1 MGCGASS
8 PELQAQ
14 SQASKDIDKA
24 LKRDAKVDKTRTK
37 LLLLGSGSSGKS
49 TFAKQMRLLYM
60 DGFSEKE
67 AAVFADVICLNILKN
82 MKALVLGA
90 DRFNY
95 EIADGNKSAAD
106 DLRNTTI
113 QLSDVELTVDRSQGI
128 SKLWQDEAIKKTL
141 ARASEIQFDDSAVYF
156 FNNIERISA
165 AGFVPNNTD
174 ILNLRARTIGIV
186 ETEFVYNKLPIMMV
200 DVGGQKNERKKWIHC
215 FQDVTAILFVV
226 GTSDYDLKLEEDM
239 VTNRMED
246 ALKLF
251 NDVVNNKWF
260 ARTNVVVFLNKKDL
274 FADKI
279 RRVPLTVCFPE
290 YGGPAGEYDAAM
302 NYIQQRIQEIN
313 RSPTDSRDL
322 FFHQTC
328 ATDTGAV
335 KIVFDAVTV
344 TLLTDALQMGGF
356 E

>member
-1 MGCGASS
+1 
-8 PELQAQ
+8 
-14 SQASKDIDKA
+14 
-24 LKRDAKVDKTRTK
+24 
-37 LLLLGSGSSGKS
+37 
-49 TFAKQMRLLYM
+49 
-60 DGFSEKE
+60 
-67 AAVFADVICLNILKN
+67 
-82 MKALVLGA
+82 
-90 DRFNY
+90 
-95 EIADGNKSAAD
+95 
-106 DLRNTTI
+106 
-113 QLSDVELTVDRSQGI
+113 
-128 SKLWQDEAIKKTL
+128 
-141 ARASEIQFDDSAVYF
+141 
-156 FNNIERISA
+156 
-165 AGFVPNNTD
+165 
-174 ILNLRARTIGIV
+174 V